1 MGKRLLSIVMVS
13 YNHALFIKESIESI
27 IAQTYTQWELIIV
40 DDGSSDGSLD
50 IVGGFAKRFPEK
62 IKVYSHEGK
71 HNLGISA
78 SYKLGI
84 SLCQGRYIGFL
95 EPDDIWGSENAMEK
109 IKRLEEENVNFVYS
123 DVQPIGEIDAILCRD
138 LTLKSFA
145 VLPEKILFRAFS
157 RILVDN
163 FVPSFSAVIAKKEV
177 FRGIKFIWDKE
188 CAMWLDWF
196 LWIQISL
203 NTKFL
208 FIPQKLV
215 RWRLHRSSY
224 CSEFFHRKGVIGKIC
239 FELRY
244 RFMVFKE
251 IIFLRPYSFLRRFIL
266 FFIFTAA
273 FIKKIVLFV
282 FNRF

>member
-1 MGKRLLSIVMVS
+1 MVS
-13 YNHALFIKESIESI
+13 YNHARFIKEAIESV

-50 IVGGFAKRFPEK
+50 IAEAFAKRFPEK
-62 IKVYSHEGK
+62 IKVHSHEGNR
-71 HNLGISA
+71 NLGISA

-84 SLCQGRYIGFL
+84 SLCRGKYAGFL
-95 EPDDIWGSENAMEK
+95 EPDDVWESGNAGEK
-109 IKRLEEENVNFVYS
+109 IKRLEAENVNFVYS
-123 DVQPIGEIDAILCRD
+123 DVLPIGEPDAIRCRN

-145 VLPEKILFRAFS
+145 VLPANILFRAFP

-177 FRGIKFIWDKE
+177 FHSVKFILDKE

-208 FIPQKLV
+208 YIPRKLV
-215 RWRLHRSSY
+215 KWRLHRSSY
-224 CSEFFHRKGVIGKIC
+224 CSEFFHRKGVTGKVF
-239 FELRY
+239 FELKY

-251 IIFLRPYSFLRRFIL
+251 IIFLRQYNLMDRFIIFFL
-266 FFIFTAA
+266 FIAA
-273 FIKKIVLFV
+273 FIKKIVLFAG
-282 FNRF
+282 NRFKKNAVAAD